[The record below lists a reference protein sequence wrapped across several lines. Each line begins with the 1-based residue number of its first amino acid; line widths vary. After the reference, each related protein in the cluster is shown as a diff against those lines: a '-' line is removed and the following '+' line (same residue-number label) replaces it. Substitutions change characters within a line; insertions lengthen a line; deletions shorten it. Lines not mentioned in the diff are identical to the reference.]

1 MATRAVSL
9 RHLIR
14 STPVRQ
20 ALVLVAVVALAN
32 LMSLGGAYLTLRA
45 DLVRAIRADLA
56 GDLASFE
63 ISATP
68 AALSAIVQARARAT
82 DPAKKVTV
90 FLPPGGRQVGNA
102 RAILREGGDIRLVP
116 GTHPL
121 GAAGYLHE
129 TRRLAGGLLIVA
141 ESLGPIA
148 ELRRTFLSLLAFSL
162 GPTVLI
168 SLGVGVLLAR
178 RSARRV
184 DGIEDTLDRLSV
196 GDLSAR
202 LPPDPA
208 PADDLSRIGAG
219 VNRLAARQEAAT
231 EALRQVTAD
240 IAHDL
245 RTPLQRISVLIQDL
259 RARLPDESEPAELA
273 DRASAE
279 VDRAVSVFRA
289 MLEIAQIEGGQASAR
304 VQPLDLGL
312 TVRQVV
318 ELYQPSV
325 EDAGHCLT
333 LDCPGT
339 GPTVRGEPSL
349 IAQALANLIENA
361 LRHTPEGSRID
372 IAVSADPPGLSV
384 ADDGPGV
391 PEDERGKV
399 LRRLYRLERSRTT
412 PGHGLGLSLVAAIA
426 GLHDASLTLEDNAPG
441 LRVRLVFPPEPG
453 GLAATGSS
461 APTR

>member
-1 MATRAVSL
+1 MGARAASL
-9 RHLIR
+9 THLLR

-20 ALVLVAVVALAN
+20 ALALVAVVALAN
-32 LMSLGGAYLTLRA
+32 LLSLGGAYLTLRA
-45 DLVRAIRADLA
+45 DLARSIRADLDA
-56 GDLASFE
+56 ELASFDL
-63 ISATP
+63 SATP
-68 AALSAIVQARARAT
+68 AALSAIVRARARAA
-82 DPAKKVTV
+82 DPAKTITV
-90 FLPPGGRQVGNA
+90 FLAADGRQVGNA
-102 RAILREGGDIRLVP
+102 RATLEGSDIHLGPGDQ
-116 GTHPL
+116 PL

-129 TRRLAGGLLIVA
+129 ARPLAGGLLIVA
-141 ESLGPIA
+141 ESLAPIA

-168 SLGVGVLLAR
+168 SLGVGVLIAR
-178 RSARRV
+178 RTARRV
-184 DGIEDTLDRLSV
+184 DGIEATLNRLSA

-202 LPPDPA
+202 LPPDQA

-219 VNRLAARQEAAT
+219 VNRLAARQQAAT

-245 RTPLQRISVLIQDL
+245 RTPLQRISVLLQDL
-259 RARLPDESEPAELA
+259 RARLPDEGDPAELA

-304 VQPLDLGL
+304 FQPFDLGL

-325 EDAGHCLT
+325 EDAGHRLS
-333 LDCPGT
+333 LSSPET
-339 GPTVRGEPSL
+339 GPTIRGEPSL
-349 IAQALANLIENA
+349 IAQALANLVENA
-361 LRHTPEGSRID
+361 LRHTPEGRRID
-372 IAVSADPPGLSV
+372 IAVSADPPALSV

-391 PEDERGKV
+391 PDGERDKV

-426 GLHDASLTLEDNAPG
+426 GLHGARLTLEDNGPG
-441 LRVRLVFPPEPG
+441 LRVRLAFPQAEG
-453 GLAATGSS
+453 NVTGSS
-461 APTR
+461 DPTR

>member
-1 MATRAVSL
+1 MGPRAASL
-9 RHLIR
+9 RHLMR

-20 ALVLVAVVALAN
+20 ALALVAVVALAN
-32 LMSLGGAYLTLRA
+32 LLSLGGAYLTLRA
-45 DLVRAIRADLA
+45 DLARSIRADLDA
-56 GDLASFE
+56 ELASFDL
-63 ISATP
+63 SATP
-68 AALSAIVQARARAT
+68 AALSAIVRARARAA
-82 DPAKKVTV
+82 DPAKTVTV
-90 FLPPGGRQVGNA
+90 FLAADGRQVGNA
-102 RAILREGGDIRLVP
+102 RATLDGGDIHLSP
-116 GTHPL
+116 GDQPL

-129 TRRLAGGLLIVA
+129 VRPLSGGLLIVA
-141 ESLGPIA
+141 ESLAPIA

-168 SLGVGVLLAR
+168 SLGVGVLIAR
-178 RSARRV
+178 RTARRV
-184 DGIEDTLDRLSV
+184 DGIEETLDRLSA

-202 LPPDPA
+202 LPPDPL

-259 RARLPDESEPAELA
+259 RARLPDEGDPAELA

-304 VQPLDLGL
+304 FQPFDLGL

-325 EDAGHCLT
+325 EDAGHRLS
-333 LDCPGT
+333 LSCPET

-349 IAQALANLIENA
+349 IAQALANLVENA
-361 LRHTPEGSRID
+361 LRHTSEGSRID
-372 IAVSADPPGLSV
+372 IAVTADPPGLIV

-391 PEDERGKV
+391 PEGERDKV

-426 GLHDASLTLEDNAPG
+426 SLHGARLTLEDNAPG
-441 LRVRLVFPPEPG
+441 LRVRLAFPQAG
-453 GLAATGSS
+453 GRVTGNSTP
-461 APTR
+461 AQ

>member
-1 MATRAVSL
+1 MAGIAVSL
-9 RHLIR
+9 THLLR

-20 ALVLVAVVALAN
+20 ALALVAVVALAN
-32 LMSLGGAYLTLRA
+32 LLSLGGAYLTLRA

-90 FLPPGGRQVGNA
+90 FLAAGGRQVGNA
-102 RAILREGGDIRLVP
+102 RAMREGDDIRLVP
-116 GTHPL
+116 DEQPL

-129 TRRLAGGLLIVA
+129 VRPLAGGLLIVA
-141 ESLGPIA
+141 ESLAPIA

-168 SLGVGVLLAR
+168 SLGVGVLIAR
-178 RSARRV
+178 RTARRV
-184 DGIEDTLDRLSV
+184 DGIEDTLDRLSA

-208 PADDLSRIGAG
+208 PADDLSRIGTG

-304 VQPLDLGL
+304 VQPFDLGL

-325 EDAGHCLT
+325 EDAGHCLS
-333 LDCPGT
+333 LACPGT

-361 LRHTPEGSRID
+361 LRHTPQGSRID
-372 IAVSADPPGLSV
+372 IAVSADPPGLIV

-391 PEDERGKV
+391 PEAERGKV

-426 GLHDASLTLEDNAPG
+426 GLHGAELTLEDNAPG
-441 LRVRLVFPPEPG
+441 LRVRLVFPPDAG
-453 GLAATGSS
+453 GLPATGSS
-461 APTR
+461 DPAR